1 MIVDIE
7 KIYEAREILKGVVT
21 ETPIFTSERIGKN
34 INIKMENL
42 QKTGS
47 FKIRG
52 AYNKIAHLTPEEAA
66 KGVIACSAGNHAQGV
81 ALSATR
87 QGIKSYI
94 AIPEGAPLAKIEATK
109 NYGGEV
115 IVVKGVYDD
124 AFQKALEVQAEKDL
138 TFVHP
143 FDDEYVIAGQG
154 TIGLEILEQLP
165 DVKYIVVPIG
175 GGGLI
180 AGIASAVKQLKPEV
194 KIIGVQAEGAPGM
207 KESIDLDRIE
217 TCSQCKTIADGI
229 AVKRPGDL
237 TFEIVKELV
246 DDIVLVSE
254 SEISATILRLLDE
267 NKVAAEGAGAAS
279 VAAVINNKYDF
290 KGEEVCCVLSG
301 GNINANTISKIIMRG
316 LYDTGRLAEITTIV
330 EDRPGKLIEML
341 NIIRDENGNI
351 HSLEQYS
358 DHHQMGVQAYVVR
371 TVVETANKEHVDRI
385 FKKLGDAGYTHYR
398 G

>member
-1 MIVDIE
+1 MIDIS
-7 KIYEAREILKGVVT
+7 KIYEARDILKEIVT
-21 ETPIFTSERIGKN
+21 PTPIFTSERIGKN
-34 INIKMENL
+34 VNIKMENL

-52 AYNKIAHLTPEEAA
+52 AYNKIAHLTPEEAE

-87 QGIKSYI
+87 QGIKSTI
-94 AIPEGAPLAKIEATK
+94 CIPEGAPLAKVEATK
-109 NYGGEV
+109 NYGGDVV
-115 IVVKGVYDD
+115 IVKGVYDD
-124 AFQKALEVQAEKDL
+124 AYNKALEIQKEKDL

-165 DVKYIVVPIG
+165 NVKYIVVPIG

-180 AGIASAVKQLKPEV
+180 AGIASAVKAIKPQV

-207 KESIDLDRIE
+207 KESIDEDEIH
-217 TCSQCKTIADGI
+217 TCAKCKTIADGI
-229 AVKRPGDL
+229 AVKRPGNL
-237 TFEIVKELV
+237 TYEIVKELV

-254 SEISATILRLLDE
+254 AEIASTILRLLDE

-279 VAAVINNKYDF
+279 VAAVIHEKYDF

-301 GNINANTISKIIMRG
+301 GNINANTISKIILTG
-316 LYDTGRLAEITTIV
+316 LYNTGRLAEITTTV
-330 EDRPGKLIEML
+330 EDRPGELIKML
-341 NIIRDENGNI
+341 NIIREENANI
-351 HSLEQYS
+351 HSIEQYS
-358 DHHQMGVQAYVVR
+358 SHHMMGVQDYIVR
-371 TVVETANKEHVDRI
+371 LVVETANEEHIKRI
-385 FKKLGDAGYTHYR
+385 FKKLEDAGYAHYR